1 MTRYR
6 DLYSVEDLPIFQ
18 NRMYASEHE
27 AIHCPKGNM
36 RLVEDLDT
44 GLLYNLHF
52 EPDQMVYDEH
62 YQNDQ
67 SSSSI
72 FLSHLDEVAG
82 IIGRTMQSELML
94 EIGCGKGRFMD
105 LLLDRGFN
113 IIGVDPT
120 YEGDSDRVIKSYFT
134 KELNLRGDGIILR
147 HVLEHIQNPF
157 DFLCMVRD
165 ANGGSGKIYI
175 EVPCFDWI
183 CSHNAWFDIFYEHVN
198 YFRET
203 DFHRMFGTVYES
215 GKVFSGQYI
224 YVLAELSSLQRPVY
238 DPQHAAQCTA
248 GFFSQ
253 QPELPAA
260 PSQHQR
266 RIVWGAASKGV
277 IFSLMSKRRG
287 QPVDTIIDISPAKQ
301 GRYIPATGLRVHAP
315 DAVLPTIP
323 DGSIVHVMNSNYMDE
338 IKAMSQNRFVYEG
351 IDNVLS

>member
-6 DLYSVEDLPIFQ
+6 DLYAAEDLPIFQ

-36 RLVEDLDT
+36 RLVEDLET
-44 GLLYNLHF
+44 GLLYNLAF
-52 EPDQMVYDEH
+52 EPEQMVYDEH

-67 SSSSI
+67 TSSST
-72 FLSHLDEVAG
+72 FQSHLDDVAG
-82 IIGRTMQSELML
+82 IIDRTMKSDLLL

-105 LLLDRGFN
+105 ILVERGFN
-113 IIGVDPT
+113 VLGVDPT
-120 YEGDSDRVIKSYFT
+120 YEGESTRVIKAYFT
-134 KELNLRGDGIILR
+134 KDLNLRGDGIILR
-147 HVLEHIQNPF
+147 HVLEHIQSPY

-175 EVPCFDWI
+175 EVPCFEWI
-183 CSHNAWFDIFYEHVN
+183 CRQNAWFDIFYEHVN
-198 YFRET
+198 YFREA

-224 YVLAELSSLQRPVY
+224 YVVAELSSLQAPVY
-238 DPQHAAQCTA
+238 DEKHAAASTA
-248 GFFSQ
+248 GFFNS
-253 QPELPAA
+253 QPELPVQAD
-260 PSQHQR
+260 PQQR

-287 QPVDTIIDISPAKQ
+287 QAVDTIIDISPGKQ

-315 DAVLPTIP
+315 EDALPTIP
-323 DGSIVHVMNSNYMDE
+323 DGSIVHVMNSNYMAE
-338 IKAMSQNRFVYEG
+338 IKAMSQNRFIYAS
-351 IDNVLS
+351 IDNVR